1 MLGTGNSTLKST
13 EQKTEMASQNVII
26 PQELYN
32 T

>member
-1 MLGTGNSTLKST
+1 MLGTGNGTLKST
-13 EQKTEMASQNVII
+13 EQKTEMASQSIII